1 MWSKERLSITSA
13 RQNTSI
19 LKQKLLFI
27 TIMDSRDMYYKQA
40 LNFRMHQHSIQRFRI
55 FNFIENFF
63 SKCGQRMADSD
74 AGEGNKN
81 LEYSSKFIRQIL
93 LQETLRKTSPFL
105 HWINIP
111 QNWSRGT
118 FGIVLFLS
126 LCTLRGGRCFVK
138 RLPRGSTADGPSP
151 ERWTADG
158 GPGQPSM
165 GRSWFPV
172 WGDGH
177 SQMWNHNVL
186 ALKIES
192 NIFTVQKQLES
203 NSFIPTQMYT
213 VDSFCG
219 QDAPNCPSL
228 DTWYLMFGEGLQ
240 NQSHQNDPSIG

>member
-1 MWSKERLSITSA
+1 MVWCPSTISEHLMWSKERLSITSA

-63 SKCGQRMADSD
+63 AKYGQRMADSD

-93 LQETLRKTSPFL
+93 LQETLRKTSPFSALNKYSTKLEHGYIWKCFISFTL
-105 HWINIP
+105 HSP
-111 QNWSRGT
+111 
-118 FGIVLFLS
+118 
-126 LCTLRGGRCFVK
+126 GGRCFVK

-158 GPGQPSM
+158 GPQ
-165 GRSWFPV
+165 
-172 WGDGH
+172 D
-177 SQMWNHNVL
+177 NHQWAASDFRPFSDVKPL
-186 ALKIES
+186 STK
-192 NIFTVQKQLES
+192 
-203 NSFIPTQMYT
+203 M
-213 VDSFCG
+213 
-219 QDAPNCPSL
+219 
-228 DTWYLMFGEGLQ
+228 
-240 NQSHQNDPSIG
+240 

>member
-1 MWSKERLSITSA
+1 MVWCPSTISEHLMWSKERLSITSA

-40 LNFRMHQHSIQRFRI
+40 LNFRMHQHSIQRLRI

-93 LQETLRKTSPFL
+93 LQETPCAKPPPFL

-111 QNWSRGT
+111 QNWSMGT
-118 FGIVLFLS
+118 FGNVLFLS
-126 LCTLRGGRCFVK
+126 LSTPGREVLRETTSEGFYGRWAISGTVNWRRWPGTTINGPLLISGVGGRPFSDVK
-138 RLPRGSTADGPSP
+138 PLSTK
-151 ERWTADG
+151 
-158 GPGQPSM
+158 M
-165 GRSWFPV
+165 C
-172 WGDGH
+172 
-177 SQMWNHNVL
+177 
-186 ALKIES
+186 
-192 NIFTVQKQLES
+192 
-203 NSFIPTQMYT
+203 T

-219 QDAPNCPSL
+219 QEAPNCPSL
-228 DTWYLMFGEGLQ
+228 DTMYLMFGEGLQ
-240 NQSHQNDPSIG
+240 PG

>member
-1 MWSKERLSITSA
+1 MVWCPSTISEHLMWSKERLSITSA

-40 LNFRMHQHSIQRFRI
+40 LNFRMHQHSIQRLRI

-93 LQETLRKTSPFL
+93 QQETLRKTSLFL

-111 QNWSRGT
+111 QNWSMGV
-118 FGIVLFLS
+118 FGNVLFLS
-126 LCTLRGGRCFVK
+126 LCTPGWEVLRETTSEGFNGEWPISGTVNC
-138 RLPRGSTADGPSP
+138 PR
-151 ERWTADG
+151 

-165 GRSWFPV
+165 GRSWFPL
-172 WGDGH
+172 WGDGN
-177 SQMWNHNVL
+177 SKWETKMYWCFF
-186 ALKIES
+186 LK
-192 NIFTVQKQLES
+192 T
-203 NSFIPTQMYT
+203 
-213 VDSFCG
+213 
-219 QDAPNCPSL
+219 
-228 DTWYLMFGEGLQ
+228 
-240 NQSHQNDPSIG
+240 

>member
-1 MWSKERLSITSA
+1 MVWCPSTISEHLMWSKERLSITSA

-111 QNWSRGT
+111 QNWSTGT
-118 FGIVLFLS
+118 FVNVLFLS
-126 LCTLRGGRCFVK
+126 LCTPGREVLRETTSEGFYGRWAISGTVNC
-138 RLPRGSTADGPSP
+138 RRWPGTTINGPLLISGVG
-151 ERWTADG
+151 RWTFSDVKPQCTG
-158 GPGQPSM
+158 IEDRIKYPHCP
-165 GRSWFPV
+165 
-172 WGDGH
+172 
-177 SQMWNHNVL
+177 
-186 ALKIES
+186 KI
-192 NIFTVQKQLES
+192 ILIQ
-203 NSFIPTQMYT
+203 
-213 VDSFCG
+213 
-219 QDAPNCPSL
+219 
-228 DTWYLMFGEGLQ
+228 
-240 NQSHQNDPSIG
+240 